1 MSVMCLVG
9 NCIDCRWHVMQGDK
23 LDCNFENRL
32 RLGKPELDQ
41 YLGFEEEKEEEEKEE
56 SEVTE

>member
-1 MSVMCLVG
+1 MSSMCLVS
-9 NCIDCRWHVMQGDK
+9 NCVDCRWHVMRGDK

-41 YLGFEEEKEEEEKEE
+41 YLEFEEEEEEEEEEKKE
-56 SEVTE
+56 